1 MVFDEKYGRVEWIR
15 ENDKSHINLNDTQVF
30 NSDEIMTDPCISH
43 HVTPKKRRRG
53 RWQLK
58 HGYVIW
64 HLPLRDCTTGI
75 INHDTILHYRAII
88 HLQKFS
94 ERPRM
99 FRGVISRDRFS
110 CSWLPKEWFRPIVAT
125 FVASGDSE
133 DTLDL
138 EYRQRER
145 VFEAA
150 VRQAEAS
157 RQRK

>member
-1 MVFDEKYGRVEWIR
+1 MNG
-15 ENDKSHINLNDTQVF
+15 NDFQSNNLQCDNPMLHVSKS
-30 NSDEIMTDPCISH
+30 
-43 HVTPKKRRRG
+43 KRRRG

-64 HLPLRDCTTGI
+64 HLPMRDCKADMRKQ
-75 INHDTILHYRAII
+75 DTILHYRAIV

-110 CSWLPKEWFRPIVAT
+110 HSWLPKEWFRPIVAT

-138 EYRQRER
+138 EYRNRDK
-145 VFEAA
+145 VYEAA
-150 VRQAEAS
+150 VREAEKS
-157 RQRK
+157 RQT